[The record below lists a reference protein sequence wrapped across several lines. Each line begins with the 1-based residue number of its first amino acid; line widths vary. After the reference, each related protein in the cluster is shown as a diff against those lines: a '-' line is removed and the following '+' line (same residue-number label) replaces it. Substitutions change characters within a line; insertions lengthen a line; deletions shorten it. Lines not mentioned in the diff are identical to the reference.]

1 MLSQPDR
8 HISVPAHVPGV
19 VQTDLMR
26 AGKIPDP
33 FIGLNGKVVQWVS
46 DVPWHY
52 SRTFEVSSQFLAEG
66 HIVLQCEGLDTF
78 ATLRINGHQVAQTDN
93 MFRTWEFDVKRYLKL
108 GLNTTEIDFEPI
120 EAYAKANE
128 GRPKLFGKP
137 IQNHGMGYVRKPAFQ
152 WGWDFA
158 PRLLT
163 TGIWRKI
170 GLVGWDGGRVTDV
183 EVEQDHSEKGQVKLD
198 VKVSPDG
205 PKAASARVTV
215 LFKTDKVAETT
226 SAVVGGKAET
236 KLTISNPRLWWPS
249 GMGHQDLYDV
259 RVELLDSQGR
269 ILDERSKRV
278 GLRTVRW
285 IPKTDQTPLALTVNG
300 RKFFAKGSNWV
311 PPDSLIVRT
320 TPDQER
326 NLVQMAVDA
335 NMNLMRL
342 WGGGFYENDSFFDAC
357 DEMGLLVWFEFKF
370 ADAPYPSFD
379 PKWLA
384 NVRAEAQDNVRRVR
398 HHPSIAV
405 YSGNNEV
412 IGFIR
417 DQTTESSMNRDE
429 YNLLFHTT
437 LRDVV
442 HDLAPDA
449 AYTPGSPEIG
459 DDHYWDVWHGSASF
473 TSYRSRHGFMSEYG
487 FQAFP
492 VPRSVEAFTEH
503 RDRTSVETPVML
515 EHQKNW
521 RDGNALIVSTL
532 LRNYRKPKDFD
543 STLWVGQI
551 NQAEGILTGVE
562 HWRRDWPNSTASL
575 VWQFDDPWP
584 VTSWSMVDYYHRPKA
599 LYYSLRHAYAPVAL
613 SGLADGRTGKVEL
626 WAVND
631 RPKPKR
637 GTVDWSL
644 VRLDGNVVR
653 RGTEQV
659 EIPAGTSS
667 KKLGEYAFEQ
677 IINKVGADN
686 LVFSATLSTP
696 GESTSSTL
704 LTFVRPKDLRLVDP
718 GIHSSV
724 SSTTTGFRVTLA
736 SSQPAL
742 WVWVEL
748 AGLDSTLSDNFVN
761 LLPGKPVSIDI
772 VPAQKTSWVEAR
784 NLLRVRSLYDTYLP
798 GTEVSPTVKPDGHGR
813 LVLTADD
820 AEIDGDGA
828 TLEPGTP
835 SNIGTWL
842 NVDTSLRWA
851 IREAKAGN
859 YDVTAIISAP
869 PSDAGAGFELAVD
882 ASRLA
887 GTVPETK
894 DWKDYVEI
902 KLGKV
907 IVSKDG
913 NISIALRATS
923 MPHDRIMNLR
933 SITLTPNKL

>member
-1 MLSQPDR
+1 
-8 HISVPAHVPGV
+8 
-19 VQTDLMR
+19 
-26 AGKIPDP
+26 
-33 FIGLNGKVVQWVS
+33 
-46 DVPWHY
+46 
-52 SRTFEVSSQFLAEG
+52 
-66 HIVLQCEGLDTF
+66 
-78 ATLRINGHQVAQTDN
+78 
-93 MFRTWEFDVKRYLKL
+93 MFRTWEFDVRPYLKL
-108 GLNTTEIDFEPI
+108 GLNTTEIDFVPI

-137 IQNHGMGYVRKPAFQ
+137 VQNHGMGYVRKPAFQ

-183 EVEQDHSEKGQVKLD
+183 EVEQDHSKKGQVDLE
-198 VKVSPDG
+198 VKVATEG
-205 PKAASARVTV
+205 REAASARVQV
-215 LFKTDKVAETT
+215 LFKGREVAETT
-226 SAVVGGKAET
+226 SNVVGGTSKAN
-236 KLTISNPRLWWPS
+236 LTISNPRLWWPN
-249 GMGHQDLYDV
+249 GMGNQDLYVVHVD
-259 RVELLDSQGR
+259 LGNSHGR
-269 ILDERSKRV
+269 ILDRGEKRI

-285 IPKTDQTPLALTVNG
+285 IPKTDQGPLALTVNG
-300 RKFFAKGSNWV
+300 KKFFAKGSNWV

-326 NLVQMAVDA
+326 NLVQMAVAA

-342 WGGGFYENDSFFDAC
+342 WGGGYYENDSFFDAC
-357 DEMGLLVWFEFKF
+357 DEKGLLVWFEFKF

-379 PKWLA
+379 PNWLA
-384 NVRAEAQDNVRRVR
+384 NVKAEAVDNVRRVR

-442 HDLAPDA
+442 HDLAPDV

-492 VPRSVEAFTEH
+492 VPRSVEAFTQPQ
-503 RDRTSVETPVML
+503 DRTSVETPVML

-532 LRNYRKPKDFD
+532 LKSYRKPKDFD

-551 NQAEGILTGVE
+551 SQAEGILTGVE

-599 LYYSLRHAYAPVAL
+599 LYYRLRHAYAPVAL
-613 SGLADGRTGKVEL
+613 SGLSDSKTGKVEL

-631 RPKPKR
+631 RPKLKQ
-637 GTVDWSL
+637 GVVDWSL
-644 VRLDGNVVR
+644 VRLDGSVVR
-653 RGTEQV
+653 RGSEQV

-667 KKLGEYAFEQ
+667 KKLGEYAFKPITETE
-677 IINKVGADN
+677 GADN
-686 LVFSATLSTP
+686 FLFSAKLKTP
-696 GESTSSTL
+696 GEATSSTL
-704 LTFVRPKDLRLVDP
+704 LTFVRPKDLKLVDP

-724 SSTTTGFRVTLA
+724 SPTAAGFRVTLTC
-736 SSQPAL
+736 SHPAL
-742 WVWVEL
+742 WAWVEL
-748 AGLDSTLSDNFVN
+748 AGLDATLSDNFVH
-761 LLPGKPVSIDI
+761 LLPGVPVTIDL
-772 VPAQKTSWVEAR
+772 VPAQKISLARAR
-784 NLLRVRSLYDTYLP
+784 NSVRVRSLFDTYLP
-798 GTEVSPTVKPDGHGR
+798 GVEASPIIRPDDHGR
-813 LVLTADD
+813 LVMKADD
-820 AEIDGDGA
+820 AEIEGEGA

-842 NVDTSLRWA
+842 NIDTSLRWT
-851 IREAKAGN
+851 IREAEAGE

-869 PSDAGAGFELAVD
+869 QSDAGAAFELAVD
-882 ASRLA
+882 KSRLA
-887 GTVPETK
+887 GTVPATK

-902 KLGKV
+902 KLGRV
-907 IVSKDG
+907 TVSKDG
-913 NISIALRATS
+913 NISISLRATS

-933 SITLTPNKL
+933 SITLTPTKP

>member
-1 MLSQPDR
+1 MLSQPER
-8 HISVPAHVPGV
+8 HISISAHVPGI
-19 VQTDLMR
+19 VQIDLMR

-33 FIGLNGKVVQWVS
+33 FIGQNAKSVQGVS
-46 DVPWHY
+46 DIPWHY
-52 SRTFEVSSQFLAEG
+52 SRTFQISPRFLAEG
-66 HIVLQCEGLDTF
+66 HIELRCEGLDTF
-78 ATLRINGHQVAQTDN
+78 ATLRINGHEVAQADN
-93 MFRTWEFDVKRYLKL
+93 MFRTWEFDVKPFLKL
-108 GLNTTEIDFEPI
+108 GLNTAEVDLEPI
-120 EAYAKANE
+120 EACAKANE

-137 IQNHGMGYVRKPAFQ
+137 VQNHGLGYVRKPAFQ

-183 EVEQDHSEKGQVKLD
+183 EVEQDHTKKGQVDLE
-198 VKVSPDG
+198 VKVAAG
-205 PKAASARVTV
+205 GREAASARVKV
-215 LFKTDKVAETT
+215 LFKGREVAETT
-226 SAVVGGKAET
+226 SNVVGSTMKA
-236 KLTISNPRLWWPS
+236 KLTISNPRLWWPN
-249 GMGHQDLYDV
+249 GMGNQDLYDV
-259 RVELLDSQGR
+259 HVDLCDSHGR
-269 ILDERSKRV
+269 ILDRGEKRI

-285 IPKTDQTPLALTVNG
+285 IPKSDQAPLALTVNG

-326 NLVQMAVDA
+326 HLVQMAVDA

-357 DEMGLLVWFEFKF
+357 DEKGLLVWFEFKF
-370 ADAPYPSFD
+370 ADAAYPSFD

-384 NVRAEAQDNVRRVR
+384 SVRAEAEDNVRRVC

-473 TSYRSRHGFMSEYG
+473 GSYRSRHGFMSEYG

-492 VPRSVEAFTEH
+492 VPRSVEAFTQPK
-503 RDRTSVETPVML
+503 DRTSVETPVML

-532 LRNYRKPKDFD
+532 LRSYRKPKDFD

-599 LYYSLRHAYAPVAL
+599 LYYRLRHAYAPLAL
-613 SGLADGRTGKVEL
+613 SGLADSKTGHVEL
-626 WAVND
+626 WVVND
-631 RPKPKR
+631 RPQSKI
-637 GTVDWSL
+637 GNLDWKL
-644 VRLDGNVVR
+644 TRLDGRVIK
-653 RGTEQV
+653 RGSELVQIGV
-659 EIPAGTSS
+659 GTSS
-667 KKLGEYAFEQ
+667 KKLGDYEFKP
-677 IINKVGADN
+677 IIDAEGADN

-696 GESTSSTL
+696 GEATSSTL
-704 LTFVRPKDLRLVDP
+704 LIFVRPKDLKLVDP

-724 SSTTTGFRVTLA
+724 SSTAAGFRVTLT
-736 SSQPAL
+736 SSHPAL
-742 WVWVEL
+742 WAWVEL
-748 AGLDSTLSDNFVN
+748 TGLDATLSDNFVH
-761 LLPGKPVSIDI
+761 LLPGSPVTIDI
-772 VPAQKTSWVEAR
+772 VPAQKISLAQAR
-784 NLLRVRSLYDTYLP
+784 NSVRVRSLFDTYLP
-798 GTEVSPTVKPDGHGR
+798 GAEVYPTVKPDGNR
-813 LVLTADD
+813 WMVLTADE

-851 IREAKAGN
+851 IREEKAGE

-869 PSDAGAGFELAVD
+869 PSDAGAAFELAVD
-882 ASRLA
+882 GSRLA
-887 GTVPETK
+887 GTVPATK
-894 DWKDYVEI
+894 DWKDYIEI

-907 IVSKDG
+907 TVSKDG
-913 NISIALRATS
+913 NISIVLRATS

-933 SITLTPNKL
+933 SITLRPPRL